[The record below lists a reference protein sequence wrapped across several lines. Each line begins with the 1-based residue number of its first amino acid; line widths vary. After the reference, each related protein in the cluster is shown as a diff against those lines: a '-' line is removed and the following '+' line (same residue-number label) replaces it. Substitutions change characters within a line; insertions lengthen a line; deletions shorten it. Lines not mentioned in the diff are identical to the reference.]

1 MSWIKLALMFVAGIV
16 IIFFVAFYALLT
28 VAIFLAIVITAAV
41 VLISWKIPV
50 LVGIKE
56 KNIIFMPF
64 FLLNTVLITVVL
76 LSLLFRVIW

>member
-1 MSWIKLALMFVAGIV
+1 MSWIKLALMSVAGIV

-41 VLISWKIPV
+41 VLVSWKIPV

-64 FLLNTVLITVVL
+64 FLLNTALITVVL
-76 LSLLFRVIW
+76 ISLLFRVIW